1 MAFVFFNLPWFW
13 VVVDVVWLYGVAALF
28 ACFCCVALFSF
39 FFFPLCR
46 KLTQEEYERQEKEQ
60 KLSAADEKAV
70 LAIEEVK
77 VYK

>member
-1 MAFVFFNLPWFW
+1 MVLLLCLFVF
-13 VVVDVVWLYGVAALF
+13 VVLH
-28 ACFCCVALFSF
+28 CS

>member
-1 MAFVFFNLPWFW
+1 MVLLFFS
-13 VVVDVVWLYGVAALF
+13 LY
-28 ACFCCVALFSF
+28 
-39 FFFPLCR
+39 R

>member
-1 MAFVFFNLPWFW
+1 MSKTIQLVKYKVKKGVKNYCIVDVGWWNTLFFNLFGF
-13 VVVDVVWLYGVAALF
+13 V
-28 ACFCCVALFSF
+28 FS
-39 FFFPLCR
+39 LCR

>member
-1 MAFVFFNLPWFW
+1 MVLLLCLLGFVVLHCS
-13 VVVDVVWLYGVAALF
+13 V
-28 ACFCCVALFSF
+28 

>member
-1 MAFVFFNLPWFW
+1 MVH
-13 VVVDVVWLYGVAALF
+13 
-28 ACFCCVALFSF
+28 

-60 KLSAADEKAV
+60 KLCAADEKAV

>member
-1 MAFVFFNLPWFW
+1 MFVF
-13 VVVDVVWLYGVAALF
+13 V
-28 ACFCCVALFSF
+28 FS
-39 FFFPLCR
+39 LCR

>member
-1 MAFVFFNLPWFW
+1 MFYN
-13 VVVDVVWLYGVAALF
+13 Y
-28 ACFCCVALFSF
+28 FCKEKICDI
-39 FFFPLCR
+39 
-46 KLTQEEYERQEKEQ
+46 TGIQEKEQ

>member
-1 MAFVFFNLPWFW
+1 MVLLLCLFVF
-13 VVVDVVWLYGVAALF
+13 VVLHCSV
-28 ACFCCVALFSF
+28 
-39 FFFPLCR
+39 FFPLCR

>member
-1 MAFVFFNLPWFW
+1 MVLLLVFLFVLHVFVFL
-13 VVVDVVWLYGVAALF
+13 
-28 ACFCCVALFSF
+28 
-39 FFFPLCR
+39 FFPLCR

>member
-1 MAFVFFNLPWFW
+1 MVLCFVFP
-13 VVVDVVWLYGVAALF
+13 
-28 ACFCCVALFSF
+28 
-39 FFFPLCR
+39 CR

>member
-1 MAFVFFNLPWFW
+1 MVFL
-13 VVVDVVWLYGVAALF
+13 
-28 ACFCCVALFSF
+28 
-39 FFFPLCR
+39 FPLYR

>member
-1 MAFVFFNLPWFW
+1 MVKYFFWS
-13 VVVDVVWLYGVAALF
+13 
-28 ACFCCVALFSF
+28 ACFS
-39 FFFPLCR
+39 LCR